1 MVATQSAVLPW
12 DRQSIAGPPPP
23 TRQTFGQTFGQTS
36 GKARELALDAP
47 KSPQDPQ
54 GAGDDDGFKPF
65 GKEGFSFFDLIDV
78 VNPLQ
83 HIPLIGTLYRGL
95 TGDTIDPL
103 PRIAGS
109 TLFFGPVGAAFSTA
123 NVVLEEVSG
132 QDAGEHIMTALKSG
146 GVGFGAATAE
156 AGAPAHAVSVVA
168 SEPAAVGTDAAAG
181 FATDD
186 PVSAWARGELAY
198 RAELARGR
206 NLADAGAAATP
217 APVQFTAPAPGKPT
231 VPTTTDP
238 ARLSWANSPLV
249 PTADATEARQPKST
263 APDITRFTE
272 ALGRL
277 SPATAASLA
286 GEPSRSARPVPA
298 RAAGAYQN
306 TTQSAAR
313 TQPSTGT
320 DAQPP
325 STGAVAPGGGWFAAN
340 MMDAIARYQRQQ
352 SQGPLP
358 ATSGA
363 AAQAFN

>member
-146 GVGFGAATAE
+146 GVGF
-156 AGAPAHAVSVVA
+156 
-168 SEPAAVGTDAAAG
+168 
-181 FATDD
+181 ATDD

-206 NLADAGAAATP
+206 NLADAGAAATPAPVQFTAP